1 MAGKIKWYGNR
12 VFTLA
17 TEANVVAMKK
27 AAYLVESYVKTHFSG
42 VDVAGEK
49 ARRAKGGKAEPGG
62 ISPRSK
68 PGQPPAVQ
76 IGTLMSSIMSEV
88 ELSGTNVDGRVG
100 PDVEKIAKA
109 LRKRGA
115 KADIAAVNYG
125 LYLEMGT
132 SKMAP
137 RPFLRPAL
145 RRTKRKVVKIFKD
158 ANK

>member
-1 MAGKIKWYGNR
+1 MS
-12 VFTLA
+12 
-17 TEANVVAMKK
+17 
-27 AAYLVESYVKTHFSG
+27 VE
-42 VDVAGEK
+42 
-49 ARRAKGGKAEPGG
+49 
-62 ISPRSK
+62 
-68 PGQPPAVQ
+68 
-76 IGTLMSSIMSEV
+76 
-88 ELSGTNVDGRVG
+88 GRVG
-100 PDVEKIAKA
+100 PDIEKIAKA

>member
-1 MAGKIKWYGNR
+1 MAGNIKWYGNR

-17 TEANVVAMKK
+17 TAANVTAMRK
-27 AAYLVESYVKTHFSG
+27 AAYLVEIDVKTHFTG

-49 ARRAKGGKAEPGG
+49 ARRAQGGKVEPGG

-76 IGTLMSSIMSEV
+76 IGTLMSSIMNEV
-88 ELSGTNVDGRVG
+88 ELSGTSVEGRVG
-100 PDVEKIAKA
+100 PDIQY
-109 LRKRGA
+109 
-115 KADIAAVNYG
+115 IAAEAAVGTDVNYG

-145 RRTKRKVVKIFKD
+145 RRTKRKVVKFFKD